1 MVILKCGTI
10 GLLINPE
17 NRLCFYVKNLYGG
30 LGERIAISLA
40 PLREDIAMNIHIGR
54 QED

>member
-1 MVILKCGTI
+1 MVILKRGTI

-17 NRLCFYVKNLYGG
+17 NRFCFYVKNLYDG

-40 PLREDIAMNIHIGR
+40 PLREDIAMKTHIDQ